1 MNDGIYAVVK
11 RYEQNGK
18 EFKDWFYKPNSHY
31 DIYDKMM
38 ELTGNDHEISDD
50 AASWCELATV
60 GEIYEFREGEI
71 EIQEIDQQINARIY
85 EERRQII

>member
-1 MNDGIYAVVK
+1 MKNGIYAVVK
-11 RYEQNGK
+11 RYEQDGK
-18 EFKDWFYKPNSHY
+18 EFKDWFYKPNNRY

-38 ELTGNDHEISDD
+38 ELTENDHEISAE

-71 EIQEIDQQINARIY
+71 EIQEID
-85 EERRQII
+85 

>member
-1 MNDGIYAVVK
+1 MNSGIYAVVK

-18 EFKDWFYKPNSHY
+18 GFADWKYKPNDHY
-31 DIYDKMM
+31 EIYGRMM
-38 ELTGNDHEISDD
+38 SLTDNDHEISAD

-71 EIQEIDQQINARIY
+71 EIMEID
-85 EERRQII
+85 

>member
-1 MNDGIYAVVK
+1 MNNGIYAVVK

-18 EFKDWFYKPNSHY
+18 EFKDWVYKPNNHY

-38 ELTGNDHEISDD
+38 ELTDNDHEISDD
-50 AASWCELATV
+50 AASWCELASV

-71 EIQEIDQQINARIY
+71 EIQEID
-85 EERRQII
+85 